1 MVTAVLLRTGV
12 ALSLIVAGISYNHGG
27 KPGKA
32 VFGLGVVAAVGLIV
46 LLTTACNALPD
57 SAKSERQ
64 IATEAVECLQA
75 GIGGEFAVYLLG
87 GKDAVVEEAVRES
100 TKEQLIQER
109 YKACG
114 EGES

>member
-1 MVTAVLLRTGV
+1 MVTAVLLCTGV

-32 VFGLGVVAAVGLIV
+32 VFGMGVVVAVGLIA
-46 LLTTACNALPD
+46 LASMACSALPD

-75 GIGGEFAVYLLG
+75 GFGGEFAVDLLG
-87 GKDAVVEEAVRES
+87 GKDAVIEEALRES
-100 TKEQLIQER
+100 TKEQLLQER
-109 YKACG
+109 DKACR
-114 EGES
+114 EG